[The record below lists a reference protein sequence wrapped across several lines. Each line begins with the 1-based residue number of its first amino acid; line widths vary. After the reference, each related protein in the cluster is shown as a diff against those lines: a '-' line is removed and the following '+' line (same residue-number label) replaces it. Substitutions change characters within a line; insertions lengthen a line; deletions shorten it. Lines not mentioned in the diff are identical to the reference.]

1 MLMGITVL
9 DFTMLLPGPHAS
21 SRLRDLGATV
31 WKIEPPG
38 GDPARWTGPLNDGV
52 GVVFQF
58 HADGKTLREV
68 DLTSMDGKALVRE
81 MAVDADVV
89 LEGFRPGVAARLGI
103 DYDTLAVV
111 NPRLIYCSL
120 TGYGQTGPLAAQA
133 GHDLNYQ
140 ALSGLLSLSEHASGG
155 PAVPVVQWADLIGGE
170 AAVTAILAALVDRE
184 RTGRGAFLD
193 ISMTDALKRLLTL
206 YTAVWRLTGERGF
219 AELSGRVV
227 CYRLYRTQD
236 GRWMALAALEPKFW
250 KNFCDAVGHPEWI
263 PFQFSDATPHNPIY
277 RAIVACFAARPF
289 EEWCETAQKA
299 DACLTPVLSVPEAAG
314 LA

>member
-184 RTGRGAFLD
+184 RTGRGAFFGHLD
-193 ISMTDALKRLLTL
+193 DRCLKTSVDAL
-206 YTAVWRLTGERGF
+206 Y
-219 AELSGRVV
+219 GR
-227 CYRLYRTQD
+227 
-236 GRWMALAALEPKFW
+236 LAADRGAGI
-250 KNFCDAVGHPEWI
+250 CRAVRAGGLLSSIPHPRWTV
-263 PFQFSDATPHNPIY
+263 DG
-277 RAIVACFAARPF
+277 ACRIGA
-289 EEWCETAQKA
+289 
-299 DACLTPVLSVPEAAG
+299 
-314 LA
+314 